1 MRVALRAIFLVV
13 LLGAPGLAFACSG
26 PPCGFGSSL
35 AGASVPANAPAVPV
49 DAIDAFAP
57 GLDVADAGFELLT
70 ANRQPIPASV
80 ERSGDRS
87 VVVVRPLQPLSAGQS
102 LLLRFPT
109 ECGGGSFTDVA
120 FTTSGAQPLP
130 STLGSFSVKARGHGT
145 VSIPGGPSCFMAM
158 SGAYAQFAFTP
169 AAELVPFLPVTSWSL
184 VVDGKVWAREPVG
197 SIGASGLVATMP
209 YYRARNRVLEVN
221 VPCSPE
227 TGGVG
232 VGLGQH
238 TAELQGAIA
247 GVSEPLTASTSFTLA
262 CSGSSD
268 EPKPIDENGMS
279 ALPTPGCSSMPGM
292 MAALAVLV
300 FRRSRR
306 VSIR

>member
-1 MRVALRAIFLVV
+1 MRVALRVAFLVV

-26 PPCGFGSSL
+26 PACSFGSSL
-35 AGASVPANAPAVPV
+35 AGASVPANAPALAV
-49 DAIDAFAP
+49 DATDALAP
-57 GLDVADAGFELLT
+57 GLDVADGGFELLT

-80 ERSGDRS
+80 KRSGDRS
-87 VVVVRPLQPLSAGQS
+87 VVVVRPLQPLLAGQP
-102 LLLRFPT
+102 LLLRFPK
-109 ECGGGSFTDVA
+109 ECGGGSLTDVA

-130 STLGSFSVKARGHGT
+130 STLGSFGVKARGHGT
-145 VSIPGGPSCFMAM
+145 VSIPGGPSCAMAM

-227 TGGVG
+227 AVGVG

-238 TAELQGAIA
+238 TAELQATIA
-247 GVSEPLTASTSFTLA
+247 GVTQPLTASTTFTLA
-262 CSGSSD
+262 CSGPSD
-268 EPKPIDENGMS
+268 TPKPIDEGGMS
-279 ALPTPGCSSMPGM
+279 SLPTPGCSSTPGM
-292 MAALAVLV
+292 LAALAVLV
-300 FRRSRR
+300 FRRARR
-306 VSIR
+306 VPVG